1 MANIKENL
9 SRISMSFFRAF
20 VGGLVLTQ
28 GIDLQNLRGVA
39 GVVLAAATAGIAAA
53 LRTAESLLNR
63 KP

>member
-9 SRISMSFFRAF
+9 SRLGMSFLRAF

-28 GIDLQNLRGVA
+28 AVDLQNLRGVS
-39 GVVLAAATAGIAAA
+39 GVLLAAATAGIAAA

-63 KP
+63 KS